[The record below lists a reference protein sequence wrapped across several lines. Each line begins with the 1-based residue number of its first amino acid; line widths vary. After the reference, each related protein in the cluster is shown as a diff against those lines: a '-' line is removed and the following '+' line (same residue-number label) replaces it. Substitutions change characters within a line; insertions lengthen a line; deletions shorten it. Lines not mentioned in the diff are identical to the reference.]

1 MRIRNSAF
9 ESKLRVPE
17 NMKFSRRKSL
27 FENFLRFLSKFLY
40 LRRKS
45 DHAVYHVFF
54 IFFKWFPSFYFR
66 SSFSLKKL
74 KTCRRKSRK
83 IWNETFWVFVNSVR
97 ICNRRDQK
105 GFGGPFSSRP
115 DSDSISLGPHY
126 ATILLKKNVSQVSK
140 TNSRIRK
147 FLIICSYGMS

>member
-1 MRIRNSAF
+1 MLSFWVKTECSWQILDFWDENRFLRKP
-9 ESKLRVPE
+9 SKFWAKFL
-17 NMKFSRRKSL
+17 FSRQKL
-27 FENFLRFLSKFLY
+27 
-40 LRRKS
+40 
-45 DHAVYHVFF
+45 DQAVYKGFF
-54 IFFKWFPSFYFR
+54 FQVISELLFPVHFFS
-66 SSFSLKKL
+66 KKL

-115 DSDSISLGPHY
+115 DSDSVSLEPHY

-147 FLIICSYGMS
+147 FLIICSYGMILF